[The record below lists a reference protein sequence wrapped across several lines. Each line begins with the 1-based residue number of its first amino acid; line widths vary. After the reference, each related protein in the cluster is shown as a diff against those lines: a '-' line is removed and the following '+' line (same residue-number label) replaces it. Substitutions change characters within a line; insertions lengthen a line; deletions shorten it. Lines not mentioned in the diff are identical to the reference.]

1 MSPCLAAHARFALF
15 VQFDVFHSPNPMDAT
30 QFACCPLQS
39 NSLGEGRRART
50 GRVSL
55 HVLQLPAASIASI
68 VSARLRCAAFV
79 HSNAKTEEHL
89 TLPQSLVWSSSMQAV
104 ASEPVYEIFAMF
116 IVETSPGQGP
126 RTLQAVRPP
135 DDAAGRRAAQQTR
148 EAAISGAL
156 PQRGSRGCVA
166 ACAKPSCCRGV
177 PAQGRTLARITTI
190 KKIGA
195 LGESRGH
202 KRQTVGTNLTPGETM
217 TATAT
222 KHVTAPCKWTMGSS
236 PGNPLCQP
244 TAS

>member
-1 MSPCLAAHARFALF
+1 MLSA
-15 VQFDVFHSPNPMDAT
+15 SE
-30 QFACCPLQS
+30 QFAGGGSP
-39 NSLGEGRRART
+39 RANRSGFPACSPT
-50 GRVSL
+50 PGRVDC
-55 HVLQLPAASIASI
+55 VDRFCAASLCC
-68 VSARLRCAAFV
+68 VCPQQRQ
-79 HSNAKTEEHL
+79 TEEHL
-89 TLPQSLVWSSSMQAV
+89 TLPQALVWSAACKLSRANQSMRYLRC
-104 ASEPVYEIFAMF
+104 SLWKP
-116 IVETSPGQGP
+116 SPGQGP

-177 PAQGRTLARITTI
+177 PAQGGTLARITTI

>member
-1 MSPCLAAHARFALF
+1 MLSA
-15 VQFDVFHSPNPMDAT
+15 SE
-30 QFACCPLQS
+30 QFA
-39 NSLGEGRRART
+39 GGRSPRANRSGFPACSPT
-50 GRVSL
+50 PGRVDC
-55 HVLQLPAASIASI
+55 VDRFCAASLCR
-68 VSARLRCAAFV
+68 VCPQQRQ
-79 HSNAKTEEHL
+79 TEEHL
-89 TLPQSLVWSSSMQAV
+89 TLPQALVWSAACKLSRANQSM
-104 ASEPVYEIFAMF
+104 
-116 IVETSPGQGP
+116 
-126 RTLQAVRPP
+126 
-135 DDAAGRRAAQQTR
+135 AAGRRAAQQTR

-177 PAQGRTLARITTI
+177 PAQGGTLARITTI